1 MYTNE
6 RNHERFSENSKLLQ
20 ASGEEQEYPRKSY
33 FDDDDSA
40 PSESIE
46 LQEFTNLSRVDTK
59 KTLIGI
65 AIVIGIAISWV
76 GSTQLAQST
85 YSADFNAP
93 FSIIWFSTAW
103 MLVVFPLYF
112 LPSFLRGRTITSFY
126 RESEAVFGNQ
136 GLQVRTLIRYVGP
149 FCLLWMLTNY
159 CYVRALRV
167 IQAADV
173 TALFSSC
180 NAFVYIFSLIWLK
193 ESLGIIKLL
202 AVVLCMG
209 GIVMMAYA
217 EGFEG
222 PNAVGVIL
230 SVGAAVGA
238 ALYKVW
244 FKRIVRDAT
253 LGQVSL
259 FLSCLGL
266 LSTLLLW
273 PIIVIFHYTHYEDF
287 TWGRIPWN
295 YLCGH
300 AVLALVFN
308 FLINFGIAFTYPL
321 FISLGTVLGIP
332 INALTD
338 FIFRG
343 AEFGSYKIVAA
354 FSIVIGFL
362 FMLLPSEFEKNLQA
376 MVCCSSVVP

>member
-1 MYTNE
+1 MHANE
-6 RNHERFSENSKLLQ
+6 NKRDRFSEKSRLLY
-20 ASGEEQEYPRKSY
+20 SPSDEQECPRNVDFKGDEVAY
-33 FDDDDSA
+33 
-40 PSESIE
+40 SEPTIQQG
-46 LQEFTNLSRVDTK
+46 LTHPHHIDTK
-59 KTLIGI
+59 KMLIGI
-65 AIVIGIAISWV
+65 AIVVGIAISWV
-76 GSTQLAQST
+76 GSTQFAQST

-93 FSIIWFSTAW
+93 FFITWFSTAW

-112 LPSFLRGRTITSFY
+112 LPSLLRGKRISSFY
-126 RESEAVFGNQ
+126 RESETVFGNR
-136 GLQVRTLIRYVGP
+136 GLQVRTLFQYVGP

-159 CYVRALRV
+159 SYVRALGV
-167 IQAADV
+167 IRAADV

-180 NAFVYIFSLIWLK
+180 NAFVYIFSLIWLQEK
-193 ESLGIIKLL
+193 LGIVKIS
-202 AVVLCMG
+202 AVVLCIG

-222 PNAVGVIL
+222 PNAVGVVL
-230 SVGAAVGA
+230 SVGAAIGA

-244 FKRIVRDAT
+244 FKRIVGDAT

-287 TWGRIPWN
+287 SWRHIPWK
-295 YLCGH
+295 YLCGN
-300 AVLALVFN
+300 AVLGLIFN

-338 FIFRG
+338 LIFRG

-354 FSIVIGFL
+354 LAIVIGFL
-362 FMLLPSEFEKNLQA
+362 FMLLPREVEEILQA
-376 MVCCSSVVP
+376 MVCCRRVP